1 MSNDFNPPPMR
12 EPMFNKDRMS
22 PAWLRWF
29 HQLKEH
35 LGATGSIAWAV
46 IDKTGSSLADLT
58 TRLFTD
64 LQFTGSNL
72 TSIAT
77 RLFTDLQ
84 FTGSNLTSLATRRHR
99 DLQDLQGGT
108 TDEYYHFTSAQHT
121 ESTGFFAAT
130 DITGAQAETL
140 TDGSVA
146 DSLHIHRAYADDIL
160 LTSADALVTDGNGNL
175 LIGSP

>member
-46 IDKTGSSLADLT
+46 IDKTGSSLADIT
-58 TRLFTD
+58 
-64 LQFTGSNL
+64 
-72 TSIAT
+72 T

-130 DITGAQAETL
+130 NITGAEAETL
-140 TDGSVA
+140 TDGSNA
-146 DSLHIHRAYADDIL
+146 DSLHTHDIASGSDAL
-160 LTSADALVTDGNGNL
+160 ILNEADAIVTDGNFNA
-175 LIGSP
+175 IYAEN